1 MNRDN
6 FLSER
11 EEKTLNSFSTQLK
24 AALGENLVLIKLI
37 GSKARGDFTEDSD
50 LDVIIVVKEYIFK
63 EKVYDILFSVDPYYE
78 TKISPI
84 IYSAYEY
91 QRNKELESP
100 FIECIERGG
109 INL

>member
-6 FLSER
+6 FLTER
-11 EEKTLNSFSTQLK
+11 EGKTLNSFSTKLK

-50 LDVIIVVKEYIFK
+50 LDVLIVVKEYIFK
-63 EKVYDILFSVDPYYE
+63 EKVYDILFSIDPYYE

-84 IYSAYEY
+84 IYSTYEY

-100 FIECIERGG
+100 FIKAVENGG
-109 INL
+109 IKL